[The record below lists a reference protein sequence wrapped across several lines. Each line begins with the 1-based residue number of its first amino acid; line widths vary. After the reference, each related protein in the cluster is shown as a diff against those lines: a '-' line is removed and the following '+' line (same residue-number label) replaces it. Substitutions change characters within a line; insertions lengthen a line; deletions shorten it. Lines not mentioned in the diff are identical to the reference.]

1 MSGWFTQSRIGNT
14 TAGARI
20 VTDRNSGAIK
30 GAHLLG
36 TEAEEV
42 INLFA
47 LAIRRSVTIEDLKS
61 LTWSYPTATYDINY
75 LSGRY

>member
-1 MSGWFTQSRIGNT
+1 MGNT
-14 TAGARI
+14 AAGARI
-20 VTDRNSGAIK
+20 VVERDSGAIE

-47 LAIRRSVTIEDLKS
+47 LAIRRSVTIEDLKK